1 VTSEAEKRKLL
12 GSSERMAERIAEE
25 IRSINYDLKRLPKDR
40 EQEFSVKLNEQ
51 KTALQRL

>member
-1 VTSEAEKRKLL
+1 
-12 GSSERMAERIAEE
+12 MAERIAEE